1 MSRRLPKVLL
11 LALTLLVL
19 TLAAQQMAGLSPS
32 SAAVLLGAG
41 VLAQGFAS
49 YERPARDFAEPR
61 RKLLG
66 GTLSWLMRAVIGSA
80 VLGLL
85 MAGAFWVLGRV

>member
-19 TLAAQQMAGLSPS
+19 TLAAQQMTGLSAK
-32 SAAVLLGAG
+32 SAAVLLAAG

-49 YERPARDFAEPR
+49 YEKPARDFAEPR
-61 RKLLG
+61 RRLLG

-80 VLGLL
+80 ALGLM
-85 MAGAFWVLGRV
+85 MAGAFWVISRV